1 MSLKISNPQK
11 RAARR
16 PISVARIVGAAAL
29 ASANCIAS
37 AQVPEAVQAGYVA
50 KTCSQ
55 FLQNTGTSSAHE
67 ECVTTISAFITGWM
81 KGTRRGVMSATVHLR
96 PKSDK
101 RSNQEL
107 LDAVNR
113 MYPDATCL
121 RKTKFKSIAQGF
133 VDYVAANPSRSN
145 ESYGDVLA
153 DYFLDDLCDR

>member
-1 MSLKISNPQK
+1 MSLQSWKPHK
-11 RAARR
+11 RAAGKQRAM
-16 PISVARIVGAAAL
+16 VRIAVVAAL
-29 ASANCIAS
+29 ASASCIAS

-67 ECVTTISAFITGWM
+67 GCVTTISAFMTGWM
-81 KGTRRGVMSATVHLR
+81 KGTRRGVMSAAVHLR
-96 PKSDK
+96 SKNDK

-121 RKTKFKSIAQGF
+121 RKTRFKSIAQGF